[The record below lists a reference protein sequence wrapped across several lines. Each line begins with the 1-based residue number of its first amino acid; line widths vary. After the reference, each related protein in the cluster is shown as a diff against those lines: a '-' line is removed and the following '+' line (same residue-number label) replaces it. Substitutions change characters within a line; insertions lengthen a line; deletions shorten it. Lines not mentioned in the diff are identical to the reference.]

1 MGSNPK
7 ANVAFSFLDK
17 YYIYI
22 ILPKDAQ
29 R

>member
-1 MGSNPK
+1 MDSNPK
-7 ANVAFSFLDK
+7 ANVAFNFRGK

-22 ILPKDAQ
+22 ISPKDAQ

>member
-7 ANVAFSFLDK
+7 ATIAFSFRGK

-29 R
+29 F